1 MVAFMRLRLLICL
14 FVLSMPG
21 FSEATEVQLNPD
33 HPEHYTVTEGDTL
46 WDIASKFLANP
57 WQWTEIWQENPHI
70 ENPHWIYP
78 GDELVLNIADG
89 KPRLQ
94 VTRRFQNAPHSFE
107 SRPNEVKLV
116 PTIRQTPL
124 QQGIPTIPL
133 NAIQQF
139 LMQTNVVGRG
149 EMDSAPYVVDFADEH
164 ISGGAG
170 DRIYVRGIS
179 ENPLLGYMVFRAG
192 PSYKDAETHEILG
205 YEALYVADVE
215 FQTLGDPSTLLITKS
230 NRDVRIGDRILA
242 GAREQ
247 LQMDFQPHPPSTP
260 IKGHII
266 SVVDGVSQ
274 IGQYSIVVIDRGKA
288 DGLEIG
294 HVLEIRKSRKA
305 IIYMTNYLMTDSH
318 ETINIPDERE
328 GLLII
333 FHSYE
338 RVSFGVVL
346 NAIRAIQLND
356 AVENP
361 R

>member
-1 MVAFMRLRLLICL
+1 MVAFIKRVLIGLCLL
-14 FVLSMPG
+14 FMSG
-21 FSEATEVQLNPD
+21 FALAAEVELNPD

-46 WDIASKFLANP
+46 WDIAGKFLAKP
-57 WQWTEIWQENPHI
+57 WQWPEIWRGNPRI

-78 GDELVLNIADG
+78 GDELILDIVDG
-89 KPRLQ
+89 RPRLQ
-94 VTRRFQNAPHSFE
+94 VAQRFQNAPHYAE
-107 SRPNEVKLV
+107 SSPNEVKLV
-116 PTIRQTPL
+116 PTIRVQPL
-124 QQGIPTIPL
+124 QQAIPTIPL

-139 LMQTNVVGRG
+139 LMQTNVVGIG
-149 EMDSAPYVVDFADEH
+149 EMENAPYVVDFADDH

-179 ENPLLGYMVFRAG
+179 NSPLRGYKVYRAG
-192 PSYKDAETHEILG
+192 PPYLDAETQEILG

-215 FQTLGDPSTLLITKS
+215 FQSLGDPSTLLITKS
-230 NRDVRIGDRILA
+230 NRDVRIGDRIMA

-247 LQMDFQPHPPSTP
+247 MLMDFQPHPPPTP
-260 IKGHII
+260 VKGHII

-274 IGQYSIVVIDRGKA
+274 IGQYSIVVIDRGIA

-294 HVLEIRKSRKA
+294 HVLEIRRSRKA
-305 IIYMTNYLMTDSH
+305 IIFMNDYNEM
-318 ETINIPDERE
+318 INIPDERE

-333 FHSYE
+333 FRPYE

-346 NAIRAIQLND
+346 SATRGISLMD